1 MASVTF
7 LILLF
12 WNVVRRIVKG
22 VYVIWLGR
30 PSGES
35 RLHALSVACNG
46 WLLDHRRWVVGYLFI
61 ALGVRTVVKVGSF
74 FAVSLLLWDG
84 VPGTRFDGIPR
95 LSSIP
100 SLVAIGIIAVPIFL
114 VGIYQD
120 IEKAKRFGNRLA
132 HRTAVLDE
140 VDVS

>member
-1 MASVTF
+1 MAVVTF
-7 LILLF
+7 LVLLF
-12 WNVVRRIVKG
+12 WTVVRQVVKG
-22 VYVIWLGR
+22 VHLIWRVR

-35 RLHALSVACNG
+35 RLHALAVACDG

-95 LSSIP
+95 LVSIP
-100 SLVAIGIIAVPIFL
+100 SLVVIGIVAIPIFV

-132 HRTAVLDE
+132 QRTAVLDE
-140 VDVS
+140 LDVS